1 MIEYKNKNR
10 NMIPNAKVVFPC

>member
-10 NMIPNAKVVFPC
+10 NMIPIAKVVFPC